1 MGQEQELVKVKALKF
16 YNIEGAKEI
25 GQEHEVSKDL
35 ADRLVF
41 LGKAEIVK
49 EKAEP
54 VKAK

>member
-1 MGQEQELVKVKALKF
+1 MEEQALVKVKALKF
-16 YNIEGAKEI
+16 YNIDGAKEI

-49 EKAEP
+49 DKAET
-54 VKAK
+54 VKSK